1 MELNAPGTI
10 LLYSGGLSSI
20 TGWFSGHHELLSF
33 TLALSMGLVLVL
45 LGSVL
50 LVLCWAWL
58 LLGSF
63 LALLGSFLLV
73 LCRAWLLLGSV
84 LALLGSFLGVLCW
97 SLVLGCSLGDSCHL
111 AMLAIV
117 WQMVSLV
124 LSLVMLSCY
133 LLLWCACA

>member
-1 MELNAPGTI
+1 ML
-10 LLYSGGLSSI
+10 SGS
-20 TGWFSGHHELLSF
+20 
-33 TLALSMGLVLVL
+33 TLV
-45 LGSVL
+45 
-50 LVLCWAWL
+50 VLCWAWI
-58 LLGSF
+58 
-63 LALLGSFLLV
+63 
-73 LCRAWLLLGSV
+73 CINWV

-111 AMLAIV
+111 AMHAII

>member
-1 MELNAPGTI
+1 
-10 LLYSGGLSSI
+10 
-20 TGWFSGHHELLSF
+20 
-33 TLALSMGLVLVL
+33 MGLVLVL

-58 LLGSF
+58 LLGS
-63 LALLGSFLLV
+63 
-73 LCRAWLLLGSV
+73 V

-97 SLVLGCSLGDSCHL
+97 SFVLGCSLGDRCHL
-111 AMLAIV
+111 AMHGIV

-124 LSLVMLSCY
+124 LSLVILSCY

>member
-1 MELNAPGTI
+1 MTRVTVSMELNAPGTI

-50 LVLCWAWL
+50 LVLCW
-58 LLGSF
+58 
-63 LALLGSFLLV
+63 
-73 LCRAWLLLGSV
+73 AWLLLGSV